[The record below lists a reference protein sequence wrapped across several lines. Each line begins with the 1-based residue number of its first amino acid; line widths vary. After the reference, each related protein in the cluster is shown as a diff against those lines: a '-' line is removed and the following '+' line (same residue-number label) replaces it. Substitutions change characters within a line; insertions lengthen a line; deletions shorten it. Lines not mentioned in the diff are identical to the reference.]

1 MSSHG
6 ARRYIRSVYKQT
18 SIIMTTDD
26 ILVNFMLND
35 NEIFYLEVETMYVD
49 LHNVYNLFI
58 CKF

>member
-1 MSSHG
+1 
-6 ARRYIRSVYKQT
+6 
-18 SIIMTTDD
+18 MTTDD